1 MTFHRGVD
9 RPCQG
14 GVDSPNYAIETDL
27 FYDGLRFEANI
38 GQGMKK
44 TVQEG
49 VDSPNYASEADLP
62 YDSLSFDASS
72 GPGMKTKLQG
82 NTDFE
87 SEYSYLKI

>member
-14 GVDSPNYAIETDL
+14 GVDSPNYGIAIETDL

-44 TVQEG
+44 
-49 VDSPNYASEADLP
+49 SPNYASEADLP
-62 YDSLSFDASS
+62 
-72 GPGMKTKLQG
+72 
-82 NTDFE
+82 
-87 SEYSYLKI
+87 